1 MKKTLLFI
9 ICLIFMLIEGCAI
22 SIPLREPILPLKEKE
37 VQGEG
42 KCKILMIDISGTI
55 TSEKRKALI
64 GPDDE
69 PDSPVARIKEELE
82 KASRDNKIKAVILR
96 INSPGGTVTACDI
109 IYQEILKF
117 KQKKKVFVAAC
128 LMDIAASGGYLIA
141 NAADAIIAHPTTVTG
156 SIGVIA
162 VKFNLKGLM
171 EKIGIEED
179 SVMSGDKKDLFS
191 YFRPMT
197 HEEKQ
202 IMQSIIDGMY
212 GQFLA
217 AVDEGRKDLTLD
229 EIKVV
234 ADGRVFT
241 ARQALDHKLIDSIGY
256 LDDVIRITKKA
267 SGLTDAK
274 VITYY
279 RHTDYKNNIY
289 SQSTINIFSLGE
301 NPLFGEYFPI
311 RFMYLWNP

>member
-1 MKKTLLFI
+1 MKKTLLLI
-9 ICLIFMLIEGCAI
+9 ICLLFILIEGCAI
-22 SIPLREPILPLKEKE
+22 SIPLREPVLPLKEKE

-42 KCKILMIDISGTI
+42 KYKILIIDISGTI

-64 GPDDE
+64 GQNDE

-82 KASRDNKIKAVILR
+82 KASKDNKIKAVILR
-96 INSPGGTVTACDI
+96 INSPGGRVTACDI

-256 LDDVIRITKKA
+256 LDDVIRITEKA
-267 SGLTDAK
+267 SGLTDAT
-274 VITYY
+274 VVTYH
-279 RHTDYKNNIY
+279 RHTTYKNNIY
-289 SQSTINIFSLGE
+289 SQSTINIFSLDSD
-301 NPLFGEYFPI
+301 
-311 RFMYLWNP
+311 